1 MASKLSIALK
11 KASKASKW
19 LSDTNDELRELRE
32 ELGHKRDLLI
42 EQQEKFSYLSKS
54 MTDGSER
61 MLAEAVSR
69 LSLVLVDVYRNL
81 DYLWLGSL
89 ASKAQ
94 TEILLNMILD
104 LPEMKENPAL
114 MEKVR
119 KAFADYAAKF
129 QRE

>member
-1 MASKLSIALK
+1 M
-11 KASKASKW
+11 
-19 LSDTNDELRELRE
+19 SDTNDELRELRE

-104 LPEMKENPAL
+104 LPEMRENPAL